1 MIGGSNLKDLLTNA
15 LKASQADY
23 CEIRVEET
31 HTSLVLFRGKNLD
44 QLSQTIQFGGNVRAL
59 VDGGWGFV
67 SFNSLD
73 DLADK
78 VRAACTQAKAIGAVK
93 RETSILAPV
102 PVVVEDIKAEVKL
115 DPRQVSLEDKVKL
128 FSRYND
134 LILNYSP
141 DITSSQVYYYDKYI
155 NVCFANTEG
164 TYVSQEKFDI
174 GCNMRAIATRGDV
187 TVQEGVGMGSNND
200 FGCVLNKEEA
210 LRKVCQLALDLLDAP
225 TVKGGEYTVILDPEM
240 AGLFVHEAFGHLSE
254 ADDITE
260 NEALRSVM
268 TLGKRFG
275 RDILN
280 IYDSGLTPGNRG
292 GSMYDDE
299 GVATEKTYLVREG
312 VLVGRLHS
320 RESAAKMNERPTGSA
335 RALDY
340 RFPPIVRMRT
350 TCIEAGTSTFED
362 MIKDIKLGVY
372 AVGGYGGETNG
383 EMFTFTA
390 SFGYMIR
397 EGKIAELVKDVT
409 LTGNVFTTLANIDM
423 IGQDFC
429 YENSAGGCGKWAQS
443 PLATSEGSPHIR
455 VQKVVIGGAK

>member
-1 MIGGSNLKDLLTNA
+1 MIGGSDLKELLTNA
-15 LKASQADY
+15 LKSAQADY

-93 RETSILAPV
+93 REISMLASV
-102 PVVVEDIKAEVKL
+102 PVVVNEIKVEVKL
-115 DPRQVSLEDKVKL
+115 DPRLVTLEDKVKL
-128 FSRYND
+128 FSGYND
-134 LILNYSP
+134 LILNFSP
-141 DITSSQVYYYDKYI
+141 DITSSQVYYFDKYI
-155 NVCFANTEG
+155 NVCFANSEG
-164 TYVSQEKFDI
+164 TYIAQEKIDI

-187 TVQEGVGMGSNND
+187 TVQEGVGMGSNED
-200 FGCVLNKEEA
+200 FGIVLHKEDA
-210 LRKVCQLALDLLDAP
+210 LRKVCQLTIDLLDAP
-225 TVKGGEYTVILDPEM
+225 TVKGGEYTIILDPEM

-280 IYDSGLTPGNRG
+280 IYDSGLTQGNRG
-292 GSMYDDE
+292 SSMYDDE
-299 GVATEKTYLVREG
+299 GVQTEKTYLVREG

-320 RESAAKMNERPTGSA
+320 RESAAKMNEKPTGSA

-350 TCIEAGTSTFED
+350 TCIEAGTSSFED

-390 SFGYMIR
+390 SYGYMIR

-423 IGQDFC
+423 IGHDFC
-429 YENSAGGCGKWAQS
+429 YENSAGGCGKGSQS

>member
-1 MIGGSNLKDLLTNA
+1 MKENLQNA
-15 LKASQADY
+15 LKVAQADY
-23 CEIRVEET
+23 CEIRIEET
-31 HTSLVLFRGKNLD
+31 HTTLVMYRGKNLD
-44 QLSQTIQFGGNVRAL
+44 QLSQSIQFGGNVRVM

-73 DLADK
+73 NLQDK
-78 VRAACTQAKAIGAVK
+78 VRAACEQARAIGAVK
-93 RETSILAPV
+93 REKSMLAPV
-102 PVVVEDIKAEVKL
+102 PVVIDEVKAELKL
-115 DPRQVSLEDKVKL
+115 DPRQVTLEDKVKL
-128 FSRYND
+128 FSSYNE
-134 LILNYSP
+134 LILGFNAE
-141 DITSSQVYYYDKYI
+141 ITSSMVYYYDKYI
-155 NVCFANTEG
+155 NTYFANSEG
-164 TYVSQEKFDI
+164 SYITQERIDI
-174 GCNMRAIATRGDV
+174 GCNMRAIATRGNV
-187 TVQEGVGMGSNND
+187 TVQEGIGMGSNND

-210 LRKVCQLALDLLDAP
+210 LRKACKLAVDLLDAP

-260 NEALRSVM
+260 NEALREVM

-275 RDILN
+275 KDILN
-280 IYDSGLTPGNRG
+280 IYDSGLEQGNRG
-292 GSMYDDE
+292 TMRYDEE
-299 GVATEKTYLVREG
+299 GVLAEKTYLVREG

-320 RESAAKMNERPTGSA
+320 RESAAKMNEKPTGSA

-350 TCIEAGTSTFED
+350 TCIESGSCSFED
-362 MIKDIKLGVY
+362 MIKDIELGVY

-390 SFGYMIR
+390 GYGYMIR
-397 EGKIAELVKDVT
+397 NGKLAELVKDVT

-423 IGQDFC
+423 IGNDFS
-429 YENSAGGCGKWAQS
+429 YENNAGGCGKWAQS